1 MGMNKDSKIY
11 IAGHKGMVGSAILR
25 QLKKLGFTNF
35 VLKTSNELNLLNQE
49 AVSNFFEEE
58 KPEIVFLA
66 AAKVGGIKA
75 NNTYRAEFIYENL
88 MIQSNVIH
96 ASFVNKVQKL
106 IFFGSSCIYPKN
118 APQPLKEEYLLTGKL
133 EDTNEPYAIAKI
145 AGIKLCENYY
155 KQYGCNF
162 ISLMPTNMFGEND
175 NYNLENSHV
184 LPALLRKI
192 HLAKA
197 FEENNFDLIENDIIK
212 NYNDKNPDLSKEEIV
227 LFLEKN
233 GIEKIGDRVYIKMW
247 GSGNSLREFMEVDD
261 FAEICVELAQKVDAV
276 QLYDGIGQTHINVGT
291 GSDISIKELA
301 HKIKSIIGFKGEFS
315 WGNDKID
322 GTFKKC
328 MDVSLMKQLVGQ
340 KEFDLNLKISETYN
354 KYQSI

>member
-1 MGMNKDSKIY
+1 MIMNKDSKIY

-35 VLKTSNELNLLNQE
+35 VLKTSKELNLLNQE
-49 AVSNFFEEE
+49 AVSKFFGEE

-96 ASFVNKVQKL
+96 ASFLNKIQKL
-106 IFFGSSCIYPKN
+106 IFLGSSCIYPKN

-133 EDTNEPYAIAKI
+133 EETNEPYAIAKI
-145 AGIKLCENYY
+145 AGIKLCENYF

-192 HLAKA
+192 NLAKA
-197 FEENNFDLIENDIIK
+197 LEENNFDLIEKDIARNSKEEKI
-212 NYNDKNPDLSKEEIV
+212 NLSKEEIV
-227 LFLEKN
+227 LFLKKN
-233 GIEKIGDRVYIKMW
+233 GIEKINEKVQLNMW
-247 GSGNSLREFMEVDD
+247 GSGNPLREFMEVDD

-276 QLYDGIGQTHINVGT
+276 QLYDEICQTHINVGT
-291 GSDISIKELA
+291 GSEISIKDLA

-315 WGNDKID
+315 WGSDSID
-322 GTFKKC
+322 GTFRKC
-328 MDVSLMKQLVGQ
+328 MDVSLMHQLVG
-340 KEFDLNLKISETYN
+340 ERTFDLDLKITETFQ
-354 KYQSI
+354 KYISN